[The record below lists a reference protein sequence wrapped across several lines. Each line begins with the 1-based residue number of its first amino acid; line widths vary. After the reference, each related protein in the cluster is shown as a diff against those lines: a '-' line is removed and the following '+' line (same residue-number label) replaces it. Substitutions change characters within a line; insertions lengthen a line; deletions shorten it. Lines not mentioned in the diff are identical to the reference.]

1 MINGKKIQLR
11 MRDPEE
17 LSLGNESWSSPDGRA
32 GVGLCCWVIHACKSR
47 YRQHRKPFEVN
58 LLGKKMKW
66 EMRKEIRQIET
77 GLWKCQDNILNM
89 PRVSS
94 DNNQTLDGRFKKLLA
109 SGNPGKLR
117 SGTLSGLGNV
127 HTSLSSGMFVWG
139 GNFVFGHFF

>member
-1 MINGKKIQLR
+1 
-11 MRDPEE
+11 
-17 LSLGNESWSSPDGRA
+17 
-32 GVGLCCWVIHACKSR
+32 
-47 YRQHRKPFEVN
+47 
-58 LLGKKMKW
+58 
-66 EMRKEIRQIET
+66 MRKEIRQIET

-89 PRVSS
+89 PRVSN

-117 SGTLSGLGNV
+117 SGTLSSLGNV